1 MKASLNKL
9 NNQAKS
15 TQQQTEEWVEIKFKD
30 LQVDTN
36 REQKGGAQ

>member
-15 TQQQTEEWVEIKFKD
+15 TQRQTEEWVEIKFKD
-30 LQVDTN
+30 LQVDAN
-36 REQKGGAQ
+36 GEQKGGAQ